1 MVRKTFKSPHF
12 MPICLSDGNFVRVRD
27 GIANYL
33 PSLCRNRAI
42 CGGQLYGAASQI
54 IKKGRLRTLV
64 KLLQLVAIGASL
76 LCGMNVSARVLI
88 NSPSNGATVTSPVR
102 LSASSSGPQ
111 PISMSVYL
119 NNSLVARNQS
129 VSFIRSSL
137 TLDPGNYTIKVV
149 ARYNSWSSS
158 AVSSITVPRPP
169 GTENTPVSA
178 PAPAPDAS
186 VASQIAADMQGGNE
200 GHPHG
205 VPLSYDFANG
215 PVMEMGNNSSGW
227 RAITAWGVLYEA
239 AEGNP
244 ATNTRVNIRN
254 MQTWFLQKSTG
265 KWLLLQNT
273 SAPVGGAYYEDFSG
287 DYSKQADIRRESDG
301 TISAT
306 AGGGFNFHF
315 YPSDRA
321 SIDPNDIGGIVV
333 VLQARLITA
342 DPSKPDDRSKAR
354 YLCGSGADYYPDLTG
369 GWPGD
374 STANPGVAIGK
385 MKYVQSAWR
394 SFAMTT
400 LSEAQ
405 LSNNP
410 PPVNLSGILP

>member
-1 MVRKTFKSPHF
+1 M
-12 MPICLSDGNFVRVRD
+12 
-27 GIANYL
+27 
-33 PSLCRNRAI
+33 
-42 CGGQLYGAASQI
+42 
-54 IKKGRLRTLV
+54 
-64 KLLQLVAIGASL
+64 KLLQLAVLGVTL
-76 LCGMNVSARVLI
+76 LSGINGSARVLI
-88 NSPSNGATVTSPVR
+88 SSPMNGATLDSPVR
-102 LSASSSGPQ
+102 VSAYSSGPQ
-111 PISMSVYL
+111 PTSMSVYV
-119 NNSLVARNQS
+119 NNALVLQKWW
-129 VSFIRSSL
+129 VSSIRSSL
-137 TLDPGNYTIKVV
+137 NLNPGAYAIKVV

-158 AVSSITVPRPP
+158 AVSSVTVPNPAGSSNPP
-169 GTENTPVSA
+169 DSGSTTPPSSGSTSNS
-178 PAPAPDAS
+178 S
-186 VASQIAADMQGGNE
+186 VALQIAADMQGKNE
-200 GHPHG
+200 GYPHG

-215 PVMEMGNNSSGW
+215 PVMEMGNNSNGW
-227 RAITAWGVLYEA
+227 QAITAWGVLYEA

-273 SAPVGGAYYEDFSG
+273 STPVGGAYYEDFSG
-287 DYSKQADIRRESDG
+287 DYSKQADIRYEPDG

-342 DPSKPDDRSKAR
+342 DPAKPDGRRTAR
-354 YLCGSGADYYPDLTG
+354 YLCGAGADYYPALTG
-369 GWPGD
+369 GWPGN
-374 STANPGVAIGK
+374 SSANPGVAIGK
-385 MKYVQSAWR
+385 MKYVQNDWR

-400 LSEAQ
+400 LTQTQ

-410 PPVNLSGILP
+410 PPVNLNGILP